1 MSETGR
7 LWRTWPLAFEEAGKC
22 APEPRVTYDLPPGQF
37 GLALRSL
44 DHDHAGLASGDSR
57 YQAACALG
65 HLTWY
70 DERGR
75 CVVLVR
81 HGSLVSQYRADGTT
95 KAPPTLAPAPR
106 AETPGDAL
114 ALKALADAG
123 ARRVWFD
130 PAGREHSGAPEFV
143 GPPAPPPGAPGL
155 PPETGKA
162 TFAGTVKALMPKGKK
177 K

>member
-1 MSETGR
+1 MSETRR

-44 DHDHAGLASGDSR
+44 DHDHAGLASGDAR

-81 HGSLVSQYRADGTT
+81 HGSLVSQYQADGTA
-95 KAPPTLAPAPR
+95 KGPAPIAPPAT
-106 AETPGDAL
+106 
-114 ALKALADAG
+114 
-123 ARRVWFD
+123 D
-130 PAGREHSGAPEFV
+130 PPQWGTVTVGAPDRIGAKVPLNELYV
-143 GPPAPPPGAPGL
+143 GSPSDRVVMITDTLIPATE
-155 PPETGKA
+155 PERAKETLVNVEVKGGKV
-162 TFAGTVKALMPKGKK
+162 VKKGGKK
-177 K
+177 